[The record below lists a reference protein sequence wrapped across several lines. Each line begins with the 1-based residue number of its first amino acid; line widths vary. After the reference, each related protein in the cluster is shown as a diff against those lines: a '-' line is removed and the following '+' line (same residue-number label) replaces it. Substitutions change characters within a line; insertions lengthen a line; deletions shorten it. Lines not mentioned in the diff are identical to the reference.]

1 MFKNQDH
8 AKSATKS
15 LFDFTKANPKSKLS
29 EFRAFLA
36 STVSY
41 NSFFDL
47 LNNIKTS
54 PEAEKVSLLELFQRD
69 YAVTVNN
76 LPYGRVFVMAN
87 ELIIN
92 YDAEFDKNGESSEQ
106 RTITIPLS
114 NLKKAKIYGSEIHL
128 VDDCDEVYKLT
139 MYLPMNSQR
148 LNITTQCDLITVRKN
163 LNSDIEDEQSFCNNS
178 EGERMAK
185 EYFVKLLES
194 TISNFD
200 EYSQDDIEALWD
212 AQRESFD
219 SGNIEVCYD
228 LDSEDKDDD
237 DSDTIQIAFDID
249 FAEVTQTIKIIDN
262 DYDEETII
270 EGLERG
276 TLCTTTWHGGLTPE
290 ISEVGTDKVIGYIE
304 SQEITGEYINYR

>member
-15 LFDFTKANPKSKLS
+15 LFDFAKANPKSKLS

-54 PEAEKVSLLELFQRD
+54 TEAEKASLLELFQRD
-69 YAVTVNN
+69 YAVSVNN
-76 LPYGRVFVMAN
+76 LSFGRVFVLPN

-92 YDAEFDKNGESSEQ
+92 YDIEPDNNGEFTQQVTLSF
-106 RTITIPLS
+106 PLS
-114 NLKKAKIYGSEIHL
+114 SLKKAKIYGSEIHL
-128 VDDCDEVYKLT
+128 TDDCDEVYKLT
-139 MYLPMNSQR
+139 MYLPMNSQQV
-148 LNITTQCDLITVRKN
+148 NITTQCDLITVRKN

-178 EGERMAK
+178 EGQRMAK
-185 EYFVKLLES
+185 EYFADLLES
-194 TISNFD
+194 IPNAD
-200 EYSQDDIEALWD
+200 GYSQDDIDALWE
-212 AQRESFD
+212 AKGC
-219 SGNIEVCYD
+219 GNIEVCYD

-304 SQEITGEYINYR
+304 SQEITGDYINYR